1 MTLMTGGQRR
11 MIFKLKNEKGLD
23 DDTLHSLVYNV
34 TKKNSLK
41 HLTTTDAIKVI
52 ENLKGGVNKATYQQQ
67 KFIMTLYSDLDFN
80 FEQFKTF
87 MKNKFDI
94 NIYEDNFFKDVT
106 KQDASKVIEGMKNLK
121 DRRRK
126 AKKVG

>member
-67 KFIMTLYSDLDFN
+67 KFIMTLSSSC
-80 FEQFKTF
+80 EQKRMLEVF
-87 MKNKFDI
+87 MVKRL
-94 NIYEDNFFKDVT
+94 
-106 KQDASKVIEGMKNLK
+106 SKE
-121 DRRRK
+121 
-126 AKKVG
+126 